1 MTLRT
6 LVRAST
12 DRLASTTAQLRAGLL
27 AGPLACVVTG
37 LFAGTAFGAE
47 TLSIKTLAPEKSILV
62 IGVDDFEGTRAR
74 FERTPIGA
82 WWNSPEVQ
90 EKNKQFR
97 EQLNKG
103 FDEMTQELGVPR
115 ETLTFPASM
124 GAAIFAE
131 LNEETGS
138 YEPGLMLF
146 VDWGKEAENF
156 GKLYDAA
163 IAKME
168 KDAPDQYTVEEI
180 KGRRVFVNNAKK
192 VEEPAAEEGEE
203 EDPFADFDSGP
214 DMFEK
219 FCFTRDG
226 GRLLVAGS
234 PGSMQELLTSL
245 ENDKRKSVS
254 DSEDFRATLEMAG
267 GKDMYVTLLTDPAQQ
282 LVAGVGP
289 EVGML
294 APFLGQ
300 LFGDIRGYGMGVT
313 LDGAD
318 APVESTISMYIP
330 GPKVGLLSLLPAGAV
345 ERLPSIIPADA
356 MSYAHMNFNFGGL
369 MKVIDEFIGGLPPQF
384 GDEIKAGL
392 EPFDPVLRSAFGGM
406 GPGMHVWGTM
416 KQPITIDSARTTVA
430 IATSDKDSVQK
441 AVQTFAPMGGLA
453 PRDFVGN
460 TIYSADDD
468 FVPFAL
474 GLGGSYMFVG
484 QTESVE
490 QSLRALGADGESTLA
505 ADPTYKAVLPHWKGD
520 DLVGYG
526 FTNTVA
532 TMEAQEAMFAEIM
545 PMLEGVT
552 PDAAENLP
560 VDLDG
565 MLTGLMQTLDPK
577 LMKNYFG
584 PSTWTFRSVKSGF
597 RFETRLLPVTK

>member
-345 ERLPSIIPADA
+345 EKLPSIIPADA

>member
-1 MTLRT
+1 MTPRI

-12 DRLASTTAQLRAGLL
+12 ARLAPTTARLRAGLL
-27 AGPLACVVTG
+27 AGSLAGIV
-37 LFAGTAFGAE
+37 AGTAFGAE

-90 EKNKQFR
+90 EKSKSFR
-97 EQLNKG
+97 DQMNKG
-103 FDEMTQELGVPR
+103 FDDMTQELGVPR
-115 ETLTFPASM
+115 ETVTFPASM

-131 LNEETGS
+131 LNEETGA

-180 KGRRVFVNNAKK
+180 KGRRVFVNNAKTE
-192 VEEPAAEEGEE
+192 EEPAAAEGEE
-203 EDPFADFDSGP
+203 EDPFADEFDGGP
-214 DMFEK
+214 EMFQK

-254 DSEDFRATLEMAG
+254 DSEDFRATMEMTG

-289 EVGML
+289 EFGMVS
-294 APFLGQ
+294 PFLGQ

-345 ERLPSIIPADA
+345 EKLPSIVPADA
-356 MSYAHMNFNFGGL
+356 VSYAHMNFQFGGL
-369 MKVIDEFIGGLPPQF
+369 MKVIDDFIGGLPPQF

-468 FVPFAL
+468 FMPVAL
-474 GLGGSYMFVG
+474 GLGGSFMFIG

-490 QSLRALGADGESTLA
+490 QSLRALGADGESALA
-505 ADPTYKAVLPHWKGD
+505 SDAMYKAVLPHWKGD

-526 FTNTVA
+526 YTNTVA

-545 PMLEGVT
+545 PMLEQAT
-552 PDAAENLP
+552 PEAAENLP

-565 MLTGLMQTLDPK
+565 MLTGMMQTLDPK
-577 LMKNYFG
+577 LMKNFFG

-597 RFETRLLPVTK
+597 RFETRLLPVAK